1 MRLGLKH
8 RISLPEHA
16 ADEID
21 CCEVEPPVIG
31 LDRQAS
37 PNVAGPPELSRSRQ
51 EFASRMG
58 PSKPIADERLLTIV
72 SPYGAK
78 LLILATFRPHEL
90 LFAGLRFKPRKNELV

>member
-21 CCEVEPPVIG
+21 CCEVEPPVIA
-31 LDRQAS
+31 LTDR
-37 PNVAGPPELSRSRQ
+37 PPECCWPAGAITVATGIS
-51 EFASRMG
+51 SRMG

-78 LLILATFRPHEL
+78 LLILATFRPHEV

>member
-21 CCEVEPPVIG
+21 CCEVEPPVIA
-31 LDRQAS
+31 LTDR
-37 PNVAGPPELSRSRQ
+37 PPECFARRSDHGSRQ

-78 LLILATFRPHEL
+78 LLIFATFRPHEL